1 MRKGSTMSR
10 LQRSWLQR
18 NEEGAGALIPII
30 VVGVIIIT
38 VAALVNLAVTYSS
51 KISSVQLNEAASI
64 SNNNSLLNSFQAD
77 IYGSTLNISNGTT
90 IKGSATVTGFGSYSV
105 YYSTA
110 TVQPTS
116 TSSSGVTAVSSSI
129 PSTAKWILVVTKPTT
144 GRQQTSIFAYQ
155 PKATPVFDSAI
166 NWSGPVKLM
175 RTSAV
180 QNGPGVTGPV
190 SLVARESSSADTA
203 EQLYFSYGSTAYAD
217 VWANYTTGKTTVD
230 QSTIRGNIVTKSAPS
245 YIGYP
250 KIYGNVTTSAASAPR
265 DDAVLGTSKYSVS
278 SLPAAPGQQALKIA
292 LPTTVA
298 TLTAADCS
306 TPALLKAKLESIS
319 SDGTVVGVNT
329 CAAASWATT
338 IRPKANLILR
348 NSVTTTNLSIKDLT
362 VGGTKNVSIQSPGGL
377 TLSFVDY
384 IEGAR
389 GQFISTGAAD
399 TVISG
404 SNLVGAVVNYGT
416 AGGSLTLDSSKIYY
430 SPVASNLCTN
440 NTSTTTCTPIS
451 STGLHLTRVS

>member
-1 MRKGSTMSR
+1 MRKESIMSKLR
-10 LQRSWLQR
+10 RSWLQR
-18 NEEGAGALIPII
+18 DEEGAGALLPII
-30 VVGVIIIT
+30 IVGVIIIT

-51 KISSVQLNEAASI
+51 NISSIQLKQAASI
-64 SNNNSLLNSFQAD
+64 SNNNSLLNSFQTD
-77 IYGSTLNISNGTT
+77 IYGSNLNISSGPN
-90 IKGSATVTGFGSYSV
+90 IKGSATVSGFGSYAV

-110 TVQPTS
+110 TAQPTS
-116 TSSSGVTAVSSSI
+116 TSSSGVIAASTTI

-144 GRQQTSIFAYQ
+144 GTQQTSIFAYQ
-155 PKATPVFDSAI
+155 PKATAVFDSAI
-166 NWSGPVKLM
+166 NWSGPVTLT
-175 RTSAV
+175 RTSSV

-190 SLVARESSSADTA
+190 SLVARESSSANTA

-230 QSTIRGNIVTKSAPS
+230 QSTIRGNIVTKSAPN

-265 DDAVLGTSKYSVS
+265 DDAVLGTRKYSVA
-278 SLPAAPGQQALKIA
+278 SLPAAPGQQALRIA

-329 CAAASWATT
+329 CAATSWATT
-338 IRPKANLILR
+338 IRPKANLLLR
-348 NSVTTTNLSIKDLT
+348 NSVSTASLNIKDLT

-377 TLSFVDY
+377 NLSFVDY
-384 IEGAR
+384 TEGAK
-389 GQFISTGAAD
+389 GQFISTGAGD

-416 AGGSLTLDSSKIYY
+416 AGGSLKLDSSKIYY

-440 NTSTTTCTPIS
+440 SSTTSCTPIS
-451 STGLHLTRVS
+451 STGLHLIRVS